1 MQFLSP
7 LNLLFLAILPIVIV
21 FMLWRDQVRRRVL
34 KRLGNDELVQQLVA
48 QTHPIRRRIQTILW
62 FIAVMAIIF
71 AAAQPAWGI
80 TTEIVQSSGV
90 QVVFALDVSRSMDAQ
105 DMVPSRLERAVLDIQ
120 SIITEIEG
128 NDIAIVLFAQDAVT
142 YIPLTFDIDVI
153 DTFLEQVNTQALTN
167 QGTDIVA
174 AINRAM
180 LSFDM
185 RTETERVLIL
195 MTDGENHQG
204 NAHDAIQPLIE
215 EGIHFYAVGYGTDE
229 GGLIPIYNATGA
241 LVDYKTDSSG
251 TLVET
256 RLNST
261 LLQDMAELTDGSY
274 LQPAT
279 GADVTELASVIQS
292 LTPGELG
299 PQILTRPADQSILFV
314 LIAFIA
320 LSLEIVLPQI
330 WGRR

>member
-7 LNLLFLAILPIVIV
+7 LNLLFLAILPIMIV

-90 QVVFALDVSRSMDAQ
+90 QVVFALDVSQSMDAQ

-120 SIITEIEG
+120 SIIAEIEG

-204 NAHDAIQPLIE
+204 NARDAIQSLIE
-215 EGIHFYAVGYGTDE
+215 EGIRFYAVGYGTDE
-229 GGLIPIYNATGA
+229 GGLIPIYNASGA